1 MMEATDVTDYF
12 THLTK
17 FNFAKIQ
24 NFFSE
29 TKNKN
34 VAFSDPDIKYQGSLT
49 EGDGLVQ
56 LTSLCMVYPG

>member
-17 FNFAKIQ
+17 FNLPNS

-29 TKNKN
+29 TKNIN
-34 VAFSDPDIKYQGSLT
+34 VAFSDPYIKYQGSLT
-49 EGDGLVQ
+49 EGDGSVQ
-56 LTSLCMVYPG
+56 VTSLCMVFTG